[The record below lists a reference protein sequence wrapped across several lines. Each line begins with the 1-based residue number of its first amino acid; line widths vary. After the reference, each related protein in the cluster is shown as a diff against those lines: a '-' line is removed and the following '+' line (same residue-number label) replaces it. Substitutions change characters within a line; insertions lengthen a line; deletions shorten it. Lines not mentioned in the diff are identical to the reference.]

1 MLPAPTMKRK
11 NALILSASSTET
23 LVSIIENICFYFS
36 TYLALQHVICIE
48 ALWQKSIWKT
58 IFNISLFVYNLIKI
72 YLKHFVYLNNWQ
84 VIKTNAK
91 VLFSLLQ
98 NIKTQFYFNITALK
112 NKKINEINFKYNYYL
127 YNLLEKKNSIQKS

>member
-1 MLPAPTMKRK
+1 M
-11 NALILSASSTET
+11 
-23 LVSIIENICFYFS
+23 
-36 TYLALQHVICIE
+36 
-48 ALWQKSIWKT
+48 
-58 IFNISLFVYNLIKI
+58 
-72 YLKHFVYLNNWQ
+72 YLNNWQ

-127 YNLLEKKNSIQKS
+127 YNLLEKKTQYKKVRKLK